1 MTKIDILDREI
12 RWQDDLCVAKW
23 IEDAK
28 AEIRHIRFCHGNV
41 SKMLTEAA
49 QIIDDQTK
57 EIAEL
62 KTQISFERVQQ
73 QAEVNQLNDDIK
85 FLRSKLPNL

>member
-1 MTKIDILDREI
+1 MTEIDILDREI

-28 AEIRHIRFCHGNV
+28 AEIRHIRFCHSNV

-49 QIIDDQTK
+49 QIIDDQNE
-57 EIAEL
+57 EIGEL
-62 KTQISFERVQQ
+62 KF
-73 QAEVNQLNDDIK
+73 QLHCIEYGGGV
-85 FLRSKLPNL
+85 

>member
-1 MTKIDILDREI
+1 MTEIDILDREI

-28 AEIRHIRFCHGNV
+28 AEIRHIRFCHGTV

-49 QIIDDQTK
+49 QIIDDQNK
-57 EIAEL
+57 EIGEL
-62 KTQISFERVQQ
+62 KF
-73 QAEVNQLNDDIK
+73 QLHCMEYGGEA
-85 FLRSKLPNL
+85 R

>member
-1 MTKIDILDREI
+1 MTEIDILDREI

-28 AEIRHIRFCHGNV
+28 AEIKHIRFCHRNV

-49 QIIDDQTK
+49 QIIDDQTE
-57 EIAEL
+57 EINEL
-62 KTQISFERVQQ
+62 KF
-73 QAEVNQLNDDIK
+73 QLNCMEYGGGV
-85 FLRSKLPNL
+85 

>member
-1 MTKIDILDREI
+1 VTEIDILDREI
-12 RWQDDLCVAKW
+12 RWTDDLCVAKW

-49 QIIDDQTK
+49 RIIDNQNK

-62 KTQISFERVQQ
+62 KTQISFERDINLGR
-73 QAEVNQLNDDIK
+73 EDQLNDDIK